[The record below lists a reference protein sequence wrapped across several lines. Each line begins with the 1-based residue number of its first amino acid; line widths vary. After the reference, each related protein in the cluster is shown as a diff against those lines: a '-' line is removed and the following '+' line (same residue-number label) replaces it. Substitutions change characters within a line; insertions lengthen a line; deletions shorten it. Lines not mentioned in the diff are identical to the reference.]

1 MTASGTPDHASDLL
15 RSVERGFEL
24 FNSGEFDVLYA
35 EIFDPNISYRGD
47 PEISALAGVLAEAE
61 DAAGVRAMW
70 ESFFGMFD
78 EVQLTEVELT
88 ARDERTVL
96 GRCHM
101 VTRGGVSGTPIDAPF
116 SFAWVLEEGRWVF
129 MAAKLDPEEVLADL
143 QEWEAAR
150 GSAPPDAD
158 QSSQA

>member
-1 MTASGTPDHASDLL
+1 MNDQPGNAPNLL

-24 FNSGEFDVLYA
+24 FNSGNLEILFA
-35 EIFDPNISYRGD
+35 EIFHPSISYRGD
-47 PEISALAGVLAEAE
+47 PDISALAGFQADAEGV
-61 DAAGVRAMW
+61 DGVRAVW
-70 ESFFGMFD
+70 EGFFAMFD
-78 EVQLTEVELT
+78 EVQLTDVELT

-116 SFAWVLEEGRWVF
+116 SFAWVLEEDRWVF
-129 MAAKLDPEEVLADL
+129 MAAKLDPDEVLASL
-143 QEWEAAR
+143 QEWEAVR
-150 GSAPPDAD
+150 GSAAPDAD